1 MIYVYIIIDLRI
13 YFLSEKQIIE
23 TIIIA
28 KWYIYT
34 LYQNNFIALSENQI
48 IETYNNCQNI
58 VWYFNSSSII

>member
-1 MIYVYIIIDLRI
+1 MVYVYIIIDLRI

-34 LYQNNFIALSENQI
+34 LYQDNFVALSENQI
-48 IETYNNCQNI
+48 IETNNNCQYI
-58 VWYFNSSSII
+58 FWYFSSSSII